1 MRCLDDTAAGIRGF
15 PLRLWFSSCLC
26 LLVPFDARKKT
37 ELSTNSSL
45 HGCFHDCKADGALF
59 SALPAPPSGLR
70 AAPRGQSAAIALFA
84 GFFRPFWDGVFAVF
98 CARRKRPAHQTEK
111 NEPHFCGPQQFPPRR
126 GANIYDPLRR
136 VLLPIRQTALARPFA
151 RRRASTLRPFAV
163 DMRLRK
169 PCSLER

>member
-1 MRCLDDTAAGIRGF
+1 MRCLDDTAAGIHGF

-84 GFFRPFWDGVFAVF
+84 GFRSFGGR
-98 CARRKRPAHQTEK
+98 
-111 NEPHFCGPQQFPPRR
+111 FPPFSAHDEK
-126 GANIYDPLRR
+126 G
-136 VLLPIRQTALARPFA
+136 LPIRPKKTSRISAARNSFLRAAARIYMTPAKGPAADQADSLARPFA